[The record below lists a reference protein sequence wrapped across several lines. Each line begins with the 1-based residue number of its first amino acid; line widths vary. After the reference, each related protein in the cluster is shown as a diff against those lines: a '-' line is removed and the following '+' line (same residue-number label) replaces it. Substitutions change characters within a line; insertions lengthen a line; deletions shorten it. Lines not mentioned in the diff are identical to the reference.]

1 MDAHRM
7 SNKTL
12 LNAMKI
18 AALVLLAMWI
28 TSVAANN
35 MSERT
40 YAKHEKRVLEFAR
53 RKEMQ
58 ADSLQAVADSL
69 RPLADSIITVQ
80 RVKTVYIRQAVEL
93 LTPPVTS
100 GDTARDYIIAAQDS
114 VIVGLNEAVD
124 KMREAEAALR
134 GALQRSDERGD
145 SLQAHILRPKKKP
158 SRLALAAF
166 GGQCVG
172 QNGTGPCMGVGLS
185 WRIF

>member
-1 MDAHRM
+1 M
-7 SNKTL
+7 NKAL
-12 LNAMKI
+12 LNAIKV

-58 ADSLQAVADSL
+58 ADSLTAYADSVA
-69 RPLADSIITVQ
+69 RQRDSLAVVASEKQKVVTKRIETVRLVQIPDTCQSLVAQYDSIV
-80 RVKTVYIRQAVEL
+80 VEQQ
-93 LTPPVTS
+93 
-100 GDTARDYIIAAQDS
+100 DII
-114 VIVGLNEAVD
+114 GNLNW
-124 KMREAEAALR
+124 ALR
-134 GALQRSDERGD
+134 DSRTVEQKLRESNRLLDERGD

-172 QNGTGPCMGVGLS
+172 MNGTGPCIGVGLS

>member
-1 MDAHRM
+1 MDAHSM

-18 AALVLLAMWI
+18 AGLVLLAMWI

-40 YAKHEKRVLEFAR
+40 YAKHEKRVLEFAH
-53 RKEMQ
+53 RKELE
-58 ADSLQAVADSL
+58 ADSLRAVADSL
-69 RPLADSIITVQ
+69 KPLADSIITVQ
-80 RVKTVYIRQAVEL
+80 RVKTVYIRQAVEAL
-93 LTPPVTS
+93 PPAVTPS
-100 GDTARDYIIAAQDS
+100 DTARDKVIASQDS
-114 VIVGLNEAVD
+114 VITGLNEAVD

-134 GALQRSDERGD
+134 GALVRSDERGD

-172 QNGTGPCMGVGLS
+172 MNGTGPCIGVGLS

>member
-1 MDAHRM
+1 MKKP
-7 SNKTL
+7 SV
-12 LNAMKI
+12 LNALQI
-18 AALVLLAMWI
+18 AGLVLAAMWI

-40 YAKHEKRVLEFAR
+40 YAKHEARVLAFAQ
-53 RKEMQ
+53 RKELE
-58 ADSLQAVADSL
+58 ADSLRAVADSL
-69 RPLADSIITVQ
+69 KPLAGSIITVQ
-80 RVKTVYIRQAVEL
+80 RVRTVYVRQAVEAL
-93 LTPPVTS
+93 PPAVTPS
-100 GDTARDYIIAAQDS
+100 DTARDQIIASQDS
-114 VIVGLNEAVD
+114 IITGLNEAVD

-134 GALQRSDERGD
+134 GALVRSDERGD

-172 QNGTGPCMGVGLS
+172 MNGTGPCIGVGLS

>member
-1 MDAHRM
+1 M
-7 SNKTL
+7 NKTL
-12 LNAMKI
+12 LNAMKV
-18 AALVLLAMWI
+18 AALVLGAMWI

-114 VIVGLNEAVD
+114 VITGLNEAVD

-134 GALQRSDERGD
+134 GALVRSDERGD
-145 SLQAHILRPKKKP
+145 SLQAHILRPRKKP

-172 QNGTGPCMGVGLS
+172 MNGTGPCIGVGLS